1 MAMRR
6 TRQLLQDRCCMP
18 VLVAIVQALLVLTV
32 IVVVDSALL
41 FSAVVVG
48 SITNVGCASL
58 VPATVV

>member
-1 MAMRR
+1 M
-6 TRQLLQDRCCMP
+6 
-18 VLVAIVQALLVLTV
+18 LTV